1 MAHAAAPFGS
11 LPGWRADAG
20 LPADLGQ
27 AGPELV
33 AERAELRSVFENGY
47 WHEMIMPSR
56 AVSQSCLI
64 GAAEVAGTREYQ
76 DDLQPSPAATWTVST
91 RRPQAVGNSLLLF
104 A

>member
-1 MAHAAAPFGS
+1 MPRPRSAASRAGAQMQGFQ
-11 LPGWRADAG
+11 LTWARPGQSWWPNGQNSG
-20 LPADLGQ
+20 LCSKMDTGTK
-27 AGPELV
+27 
-33 AERAELRSVFENGY
+33 
-47 WHEMIMPSR
+47 MIMPSR

-64 GAAEVAGTREYQ
+64 GAAEVAGTRESQ